1 MMLMILQQFVV
12 VLRGCASTHFFV
24 PFLHRLSALSI
35 LSTPRHSKASEGRG
49 EGIRK
54 ELVSLHHGGQG
65 FRHTNQRSSLAGL
78 RYSRAQGLAE
88 LYCRG
93 IRLPKQPG
101 PRTMQN
107 PPKPIWAFWRHSCFL
122 AVWQSKKLVLLL
134 SSLKLLL
141 AMFELIPIRF

>member
-1 MMLMILQQFVV
+1 MILQQFVV

-93 IRLPKQPG
+93 IIAKAAGSKNHAKSSKTHMGILA
-101 PRTMQN
+101 
-107 PPKPIWAFWRHSCFL
+107 AFLFSCSL
-122 AVWQSKKLVLLL
+122 AIKKACTSTQFSEVVVGYV
-134 SSLKLLL
+134 
-141 AMFELIPIRF
+141 